1 MLAITFL
8 PRANINLG
16 KEKGIGLFSQLTKM
30 EKDENKTKQNKTKQ
44 GQYSRLCRMYLL
56 INETD
61 FRAQK

>member
-30 EKDENKTKQNKTKQ
+30 EKDETKQNKTKQ